1 MASSKKSAA
10 NVDSHVKSF
19 ALLKERLASLPED
32 ETVAMNADL
41 ELAATAGSC
50 LRSATGVPHRQR
62 RMHRSGRVG
71 SHRRGP
77 VAAISGSWTGS
88 SSGRLARCCRRH
100 AGGHSAH
107 HER

>member
-41 ELAATAGSC
+41 ELAATAG
-50 LRSATGVPHRQR
+50 LVPPQR
-62 RMHRSGRVG
+62 Y
-71 SHRRGP
+71 
-77 VAAISGSWTGS
+77 GS
-88 SSGRLARCCRRH
+88 SSPPTAD
-100 AGGHSAH
+100 A
-107 HER
+107 